1 MAIFS
6 MGEVIKRS
14 RRVRG
19 ITQEELADGI
29 CTPGGLSRI
38 ENGNR
43 EPSHAKFVALMQR
56 LGQWEDSYDLF
67 VGDAYYEIA
76 ELQNEIRN
84 CITRQEFEKAEQV
97 LDRYEKKIGPDNPE
111 RMYTQFLLMERLICT
126 DRGLIKKEHI
136 KDLQQVLQI
145 TVPKYGQTNIH
156 KLLLNNQ
163 EIMIINNI
171 STAYAENGMR
181 SQAIQLWQELDEFL
195 EERFM
200 NCRERM
206 YLRAPI
212 LLNLVKYLGLEGRYP
227 EGIKLADNAIRQL
240 TAYGKTFFVPELHFN
255 IAWMLMQK
263 DKVKYHDQ
271 IMDEFLQSCCGRIS
285 HCQYD
290 SARFIVDYLKKSV
303 PEFAQDVRVLHCE
316 EALCRQIELDYQT
329 LDL

>member
-14 RRVRG
+14 RRMRG
-19 ITQEELADGI
+19 ITQEDLSDGI

-38 ENGNR
+38 ENGKR

-67 VGDAYYEIA
+67 VGDIYYEIA
-76 ELQNEIRN
+76 DLQNEIRN
-84 CITRQEFEKAEQV
+84 CITRRDFEKAEIM
-97 LDRYEKKIGPDNPE
+97 LDRYEEKVGLDNPE
-111 RMYTQFLLMERLICT
+111 QMYTQFLLLERLICK
-126 DRGLIKKEHI
+126 DRGVIKKEHI
-136 KDLQQVLQI
+136 KDLQQILQI
-145 TVPKYGQTNIH
+145 TVPKYGQTDMS

-171 STAYAENGMR
+171 SIAYAENGMR
-181 SQAIQLWQELDEFL
+181 PQAIQLWQELDEFL

-212 LLNLVKYLGLEGRYP
+212 LLNLVKYLGLEGRYS
-227 EGIKLADNAIRQL
+227 ESIKLADKAIRLL
-240 TAYGKTFFVPELHFN
+240 TTYGKTLFVPELHFD

-263 DKVKYHDQ
+263 DKTKYHDQ
-271 IMDEFLQSCCGRIS
+271 IMDELLQSCYGRIS
-285 HCQYD
+285 HRQYE
-290 SARFIVDYLKKSV
+290 SARFIVDYLKESA

-316 EALCRQIELDYQT
+316 EVLCRQIELDRQM